1 MFSAKLF
8 FKQNVPVVVG
18 PRITSPKTVSF
29 VMNQLD
35 SYQIT
40 ATGIPEI
47 ILYDKEGALPYGMYF
62 NASTG
67 LISGVPN
74 IEYVGGVPVDVPAVK
89 ETSIVV
95 YVWGLNGVY
104 VYATIKILVYAPL
117 PVFIWNGDLTSQTWG
132 IFVNEPTSLTL
143 PVLYSPHTFTA
154 TNMPPGMSLDT
165 ATGLISGT
173 PTQPGSFL
181 IELTATNST
190 GTSSSTLTVIVTA
203 KVPIITSLLNLTN
216 VTGGSFSYQI
226 TATRTPTSYAAT
238 GLPSGLSINTATGLI
253 TGTVPNTA
261 GNISFTITATNSVGT
276 SLENTVNLAIV
287 QLVDVSSEWEI
298 MDTPFSGTS
307 AVFGPPPEYGITT
320 DGSYSLIKHDKV
332 LFPLSASGAKF
343 VRLDTKNNSYVSSY
357 ATVLVNR
364 QPYITGPV
372 TEDLAPRELI
382 GGLYLT
388 ETYGMTSVNYMSTT
402 EQPVMMTGSK
412 QPFSFKYSNQSEA
425 ALSPGVSVGLVRFKR
440 EFSGNIWRYIAS
452 ATPDGCVTIGS
463 DTYAD
468 DNGVKYLGVIVIG
481 AFNKFNPNHCKTI
494 AATGTHILLG
504 GGNVDLGYLARI
516 EVTSDLVDSWHDA
529 PPIPWEMIPFESG
542 VISKLAVVEVYLNY
556 TTAAWNSRYSV
567 LTSTNKTAILLA
579 GTTNGVICTSSD
591 NGSTWSYPA
600 TQPFGSGD
608 EIVEFG
614 ASSIKIY
621 AVTRNGKIA
630 VSADGG
636 VTWKRLKISTG
647 AGATSLNFVKQ
658 NTVIDYSKNFL
669 YDPSVTA
676 NQGTKTK
683 SSVYIGG
690 SGFLA
695 RGPGDLIAFSNIS
708 LPVINS
714 SLTVNTNVNSLTTYQ
729 ITATN
734 NPTEY
739 AASGLPTGFIINEYT
754 GLIHGQPTVAGTF
767 TVTITASNPAGTA
780 SASLSLNIAQA
791 ISGIPVITSVKNLT
805 GTEGSQLSYQIT
817 ATGNPTSYSSTTLP
831 SGLTLNST
839 SGLLEGTSAVSGNYT
854 IKISATNNV
863 GIGET
868 WLSISLAS
876 KLIINPNNFP
886 TLTSSDTLT
895 AYLGVPFTYQIT
907 TYNNLATSFEV
918 THLPPG
924 LSLNATTGV
933 ISGTPA
939 SDGYGINSETN
950 TRVITVTLMGIDPI
964 YGTTRRSTYSLTIT
978 VIYLPVITSTLTRLI
993 TNTNSNNISYQITA
1007 SNNPTSF
1014 SATGLPAGLSLNTS
1028 TGLIT
1033 GTLSSQGTYGGIIL
1047 GATNDIGTGA
1057 SKTLTI
1063 TVLLAPVIT
1072 SSTANLSLVTG
1083 TAFNYQITASNNP
1096 NSFAV
1101 EGLPTGLYLG
1111 YTGNIQGTPT
1121 TAGSAT
1127 ITVKANNAAGTGSAT
1142 ISLLIQNPP
1151 SITSATTFD
1160 MVAQPIGGTSYTYTI
1175 QATGN
1180 PTTYSAANLP
1190 AGMSMA
1196 SPASLGQIIGAPYKP
1211 GVYTV
1216 TVYATNSIG
1225 TGSANITFTGN
1236 LNMALTRPL
1245 MQNDIVAIKSGISA
1259 NYQPIQIS
1267 GDAATFYEAIDL
1279 PAGLSINSITGQITG
1294 IPIVS
1299 GQHSAT
1305 LRAWNARGVLESSL
1319 IFVIA
1324 NFTGVNVPV
1333 FTGALTYSRAVDVT
1347 GNLDLPFSNSPT
1359 SYISQDVP
1367 TGMGY
1372 NSLYGTLY
1380 NSYTGA
1386 ASSSRVLVAA
1396 VNAGGLAKTHI
1407 TINWTPEATAPVIT
1421 TTPYKSATT
1430 TGRPFSYNITATG
1443 KNIIYGSQN
1452 LPSGLSLNT
1461 STGVISGTIQGLG
1474 EYLVRLTATNA
1485 AGVSSDTIRIYVAD
1499 SVSSKVKA
1507 VVSKDGY
1514 KIAVLRADGFVDEYR
1529 RTYDNFNW
1537 TYYNVSWQYTQS
1549 FLVDIAVG
1557 DVITLGLTSTG
1568 SVVAWYNFTTYWDS
1582 KDIPGRLNYV
1592 ISALI
1597 SGGVTKIAVGTQGY
1611 CLALKTDG
1619 TLVGWIVP
1627 GAYFTNNSEQ
1637 LLDKMPYGGTF
1648 KDISVANGLA
1658 AAVTTSGAVITWNE
1672 SAAGYWVDGQPVPP
1686 GAQSGVKSISAG
1698 MVGYLAIKEDGTA
1711 VQWTSW
1717 DGNGQSN
1724 NAPDAYPAGIG
1735 IKYIAG
1741 AASNAS
1747 FLLMDTSYKGNY
1759 SSGTTYY
1766 PKDIVF
1772 WYSPLA
1778 TTNYRVRLNVGGS
1791 APYDGGAIP
1800 DANWGSAFGPSGIR
1814 RTFIFRREPT
1824 PPYNIHKVG
1833 DWDELDPPDT
1843 LKHVTSI
1850 SAGVVIYLAIYDGG
1864 KVMAWG
1870 SGKTNLPF

>member
-18 PRITSPKTVSF
+18 PRITSPKTASF
-29 VMNQLD
+29 VMNELA

-47 ILYDKEGALPYGMYF
+47 ILYEIQGTLPYGMYF
-62 NASTG
+62 NPSTG
-67 LISGVPN
+67 LISGAPN
-74 IEYVGGVPVDVPAVK
+74 IQYIGGVPVEVPDVR
-89 ETSIVV
+89 EITIDV
-95 YVWGLNGVY
+95 YAWGLNGVY
-104 VYATIKILVYAPL
+104 AGASVKLLVYAPL
-117 PVFIWNGDLTSQTWG
+117 PVFVWNGDLTSQAWS
-132 IFVNEPTSLTL
+132 IFVSEPTSLTL

-173 PTQPGSFL
+173 PTQAGSFL

-203 KVPIITSLLNLTN
+203 KVPIITSPLNLNN
-216 VTGGSFSYQI
+216 VPGDSFSYQI

-238 GLPSGLSINTATGLI
+238 GLPPWMSINTATGLI
-253 TGTVPNTA
+253 TGTGAVPNIA
-261 GNISFTITATNSVGT
+261 GQISFTITATNNIGT
-276 SLENTVNLAIV
+276 SLENTVNLTIIE
-287 QLVDVSSEWEI
+287 LVDVSSEWEI
-298 MDTPFSGTS
+298 IDTPFSGTY
-307 AVFGPPPEYGITT
+307 ATFGPPPEYGITT
-320 DGSYSLIKHDKV
+320 DESYSLIKHDKV
-332 LFPLSASGAKF
+332 YFPLSNSAAKF
-343 VRLDTKNNSYVSSY
+343 VRLDTKNNSYIASY

-364 QPYITGPV
+364 QPYLTGPV
-372 TEDLAPRELI
+372 TGDLAPRELL

-388 ETYGMTSVNYMSTT
+388 ETVGMTSVNYTT
-402 EQPVMMTGSK
+402 TAEKPVIMRGSK
-412 QPFSFKYSNQSEA
+412 LPFSFRYNERSQA
-425 ALSPGVSVGLVRFKR
+425 ALSPGVSVGLVRT
-440 EFSGNIWRYIAS
+440 GNLYVN
-452 ATPDGCVTIGS
+452 ATPDGCVAIGS
-463 DTYAD
+463 SSSE
-468 DNGVKYLGVIVIG
+468 YLSVIAIG
-481 AFNKFNPNHCKTI
+481 AFSKFSPNYCKTI
-494 AATGTHILLG
+494 AATDTHILLG
-504 GGNVDLGYLARI
+504 GGNVNLGYLARVQI
-516 EVTSDLVDSWHDA
+516 TGELVDSWHDA
-529 PPIPWEMIPFESG
+529 LPIPWEFIPFEGG
-542 VISKLAVVEVYLNY
+542 VISKLAAVKVYLNY
-556 TTAAWNSRYSV
+556 TTAAWNSKYSI
-567 LTSTNKTAILLA
+567 LNSTNKTTVLLV
-579 GTTNGVICTSSD
+579 GTTNGVIGTSLD

-600 TQPFGSGD
+600 TQPFGAGD
-608 EIVEFG
+608 VIVEFG

-621 AVTRNGKIA
+621 AVTSNGKTA
-630 VSADGG
+630 FSADGG
-636 VTWKRLKISTG
+636 VTWKRMKISTD
-647 AGATSLNFVKQ
+647 AGAASFNFVKQ

-669 YDPSVTA
+669 YDPSVTST
-676 NQGTKTK
+676 QGTKTK

-690 SGFLA
+690 TGFLA
-695 RGPGDLIAFSNIS
+695 RGPGDLIALSNIS

-739 AASGLPTGFIINEYT
+739 SASGLPAGFIINEYT
-754 GLIHGQPTVAGTF
+754 GLIHGQPTAAGTF
-767 TVTITASNPAGTA
+767 AVTIRAINPAGTA

-791 ISGIPVITSVKNLT
+791 ISGIPVITSVKSLT
-805 GTEGSQLSYQIT
+805 GTEDSQLSYQIT

-839 SGLLEGTSAVSGNYT
+839 SGLIGGTPTVSGNYT

-907 TYNNLATSFEV
+907 TYNNLATSFDV

-924 LSLNATTGV
+924 LSLNSTTGV
-933 ISGTPA
+933 ISGTPT
-939 SDGYGINSETN
+939 SDGYGINSDTN
-950 TRVITVTLMGIDPI
+950 TRVITVTLDGIDPI
-964 YGTTRRSTYSLTIT
+964 YGTSRRTTTSLTIT
-978 VIYLPVITSTLTRLI
+978 IIYLPVITSTLTRLI
-993 TNTNSNNISYQITA
+993 TNTNSNNISYQVTA
-1007 SNNPTSF
+1007 SNEPTSF
-1014 SATGLPAGLSLNTS
+1014 SATGLPAGLSFNTS

-1033 GTLSSQGTYGGIIL
+1033 GTLSSQGTYGGIAL
-1047 GATNDIGTGA
+1047 GATNTMGVGA
-1057 SKTLTI
+1057 TKTLTI

-1096 NSFAV
+1096 TSFAV
-1101 EGLPTGLYLG
+1101 EGLPAGLYLG

-1127 ITVKANNAAGTGSAT
+1127 ITVKATNAAGTGSAT
-1142 ISLLIQNPP
+1142 ISLLVQNPP

-1160 MVAQPIGGTSYTYTI
+1160 MVAQPVGGISYTYTI